1 MFGAKSRE
9 IARLNR
15 LLDARTQQLS
25 KTRVLVAIYSSR
37 INALDRQSLGVRL
50 DRAVRACAQ
59 YRRDLSVQHRV
70 VDQLSEQ
77 LFDSLDY
84 NPAARKL
91 LDLPPLV
98 APEDAE
104 PKL

>member
-15 LLDARTQQLS
+15 LLDARTEQLS
-25 KTRVLVAIYSSR
+25 KVRVLVAIYSSR

-50 DRAVRACAQ
+50 DRAVRACVR
-59 YRRDLSVQHRV
+59 YRHDLAVQHRV
-70 VDQLSEQ
+70 VDQLSGQ

-84 NPAARKL
+84 NPPARKL
-91 LDLPPLV
+91 LGLRVLA

-104 PKL
+104 PKP